1 MPTTEREGPVTLSVL
16 DRLIDQEPER
26 KLEPP
31 LTRARSLR
39 ELKAALRRDL
49 EWLLNTRRTIEESPA
64 SLKELE
70 RSLYNYGLPDVSSLY
85 LRSSNDQNTLLKAI
99 RVAINYFEP
108 RLLNIKVALEPAAA
122 DARVLR
128 FSIEGLLRMDPAPE
142 HVFFDTMLE
151 PMSGQ
156 YQVKGS

>member
-1 MPTTEREGPVTLSVL
+1 MPTTQREGPVTLSAL

-31 LTRARSLR
+31 LSRAQSVR
-39 ELKAALRRDL
+39 ELKAAVRRDL
-49 EWLLNTRRTIEESPA
+49 EWLLNTRRTIEKSPA

-70 RSLYNYGLPDVSSLY
+70 HSLYNYGLPDVSSLY
-85 LRSSNDQNTLLKAI
+85 LRSPKDQANLLEAI
-99 RVAINYFEP
+99 KTAIDFFEP
-108 RLLNIKVALEPAAA
+108 RLLSTKVTLEPAA
-122 DARVLR
+122 DDTRVLR
-128 FSIEGLLRMDPAPE
+128 FGIEGLLRMDPAPE
-142 HVFFDTMLE
+142 HVFFDTVLE

>member
-1 MPTTEREGPVTLSVL
+1 ML

-85 LRSSNDQNTLLKAI
+85 LRSSNDQGTLLKAI

-108 RLLNIKVALEPAAA
+108 RLLNIKVTLEPAA
-122 DARVLR
+122 DDTRVIR

>member
-1 MPTTEREGPVTLSVL
+1 MPTTQREGPVTLSAL

-31 LTRARSLR
+31 VTRAQSLR
-39 ELKAALRRDL
+39 ELKGALRRDL
-49 EWLLNTRRTIEESPA
+49 EWLLNTRRTIEASPA

-70 RSLYNYGLPDVSSLY
+70 RSLYNYGLPDISSLY
-85 LRSSNDQNTLLKAI
+85 LRSSKDQALLLDAI
-99 RVAINYFEP
+99 KTAIDVLEP
-108 RLLNIKVALEPAAA
+108 RLLNIKVTLEPATV
-122 DARVLR
+122 DTRVIR
-128 FSIEGLLRMDPAPE
+128 FAIEGLMRMDPAPE
-142 HVFFDTMLE
+142 HVYFDTVLE

>member
-31 LTRARSLR
+31 LTRSQSLR
-39 ELKAALRRDL
+39 ELTAALRRDL
-49 EWLLNTRRTIEESPA
+49 EWLLNTRRTVEESPA

-85 LRSSNDQNTLLKAI
+85 LRSPNDQGILLRAI
-99 RVAINYFEP
+99 KTAIDLFEP
-108 RLLNIKVALEPAAA
+108 RLLNIKVTLEPAA
-122 DARVLR
+122 DETRVLR
-128 FSIEGLLRMDPAPE
+128 FAIDGLLRMDPAPE
-142 HVFFDTMLE
+142 HVFFDTVLE

>member
-16 DRLIDQEPER
+16 DRLIDREPER

-31 LTRARSLR
+31 LTRSQSLR

-49 EWLLNTRRTIEESPA
+49 EWLLNTRRTIEAGPA

-70 RSLYNYGLPDVSSLY
+70 HSLYNYGLPDVSSLY
-85 LRSSNDQNTLLKAI
+85 LRSSNDQETLLKAI
-99 RVAINYFEP
+99 KTAINLFEP
-108 RLLNIKVALEPAAA
+108 RLLNVKVTLEPAGGNT
-122 DARVLR
+122 RVLH
-128 FSIEGLLRMDPAPE
+128 FAIEGLLRMDPAPE

-151 PMSGQ
+151 PLSGQ
-156 YQVKGS
+156 YQVKGT

>member
-16 DRLIDQEPER
+16 DRLSDQEPER

-49 EWLLNTRRTIEESPA
+49 EWLLNSRRTIEEPPA
-64 SLKELE
+64 SVKELE

-85 LRSSNDQNTLLKAI
+85 LRSSKDQEALLKAI
-99 RVAINYFEP
+99 KTAINLFEP
-108 RLLNIKVALEPAAA
+108 RLLNIKVTLEPAA
-122 DARVLR
+122 DDTRLLH
-128 FSIEGLLRMDPAPE
+128 FTIEGFLRIDPAPE
-142 HVFFDTMLE
+142 HIFFDTVLE

>member
-31 LTRARSLR
+31 LTRSQSLR

-49 EWLLNTRRTIEESPA
+49 EWLLNTRRTIEEPPA

-70 RSLYNYGLPDVSSLY
+70 HSLYNYGLPDVSSLY
-85 LRSSNDQNTLLKAI
+85 LRSSNDQDTLLKAI
-99 RVAINYFEP
+99 RVAINFFEP
-108 RLLNIKVALEPAAA
+108 RLLNIKVTLEPAA
-122 DARVLR
+122 DDTRVIR
-128 FSIEGLLRMDPAPE
+128 FGIEGLLRMDPAPE

>member
-85 LRSSNDQNTLLKAI
+85 LRSSNDQGTLLKAI

-108 RLLNIKVALEPAAA
+108 RLLNIKVTLEPAA
-122 DARVLR
+122 DDTRVIR

>member
-1 MPTTEREGPVTLSVL
+1 MPTTPREGPVTLSAL

-31 LTRARSLR
+31 PTRAQSLR
-39 ELKAALRRDL
+39 ELKTALRRDL
-49 EWLLNTRRTIEESPA
+49 EWLLNTRRTIEASPA

-85 LRSSNDQNTLLKAI
+85 LRSTNDQALLLESIKA
-99 RVAINYFEP
+99 AIDIFEP
-108 RLLNIKVALEPAAA
+108 RLLNIKVTLEPASN
-122 DARVLR
+122 DTRVIR
-128 FSIEGLLRMDPAPE
+128 FAIEGLLRMDPAPE
-142 HVFFDTMLE
+142 HVYFDTVLE

>member
-1 MPTTEREGPVTLSVL
+1 MPATPKEGPVTLSAL

-31 LTRARSLR
+31 VSRAQSLR

-49 EWLLNTRRTIEESPA
+49 EWLLNTRRTIEACPA

-85 LRSSNDQNTLLKAI
+85 LRSPNDQALLLEAI
-99 RVAINYFEP
+99 KTAIDIFEP
-108 RLLNIKVALEPAAA
+108 RLLNIKVTLEPAT
-122 DARVLR
+122 DDTRVIR
-128 FSIEGLLRMDPAPE
+128 FAIEGLLRMDPAPE
-142 HVFFDTMLE
+142 HVYFDTVLE

>member
-16 DRLIDQEPER
+16 DRLVDQEPER
-26 KLEPP
+26 NLEPP
-31 LTRARSLR
+31 FTRAQSLR
-39 ELKAALRRDL
+39 QLKAALRRDL

-70 RSLYNYGLPDVSSLY
+70 RSLYNYGLPDVSGLY
-85 LRSSNDQNTLLKAI
+85 LRSSNDQATLLKAI

-108 RLLNIKVALEPAAA
+108 RLLNVKVALEPAA
-122 DARVLR
+122 DDTRVIR

-142 HVFFDTMLE
+142 HVVFDTVLE

>member
-108 RLLNIKVALEPAAA
+108 RLLNIKVGLEPAAA
-122 DARVLR
+122 DARVVR

>member
-1 MPTTEREGPVTLSVL
+1 MPTTQREGPVTLSVL

-26 KLEPP
+26 KLELP
-31 LTRARSLR
+31 LTRAQSLR

-49 EWLLNTRRTIEESPA
+49 EWLLNTRRTIDEAPA

-85 LRSSNDQNTLLKAI
+85 LRSSNDQALLLDAI
-99 RVAINYFEP
+99 KTAIDIFEP
-108 RLLNIKVALEPAAA
+108 RLLNIKVTLESAS
-122 DARVLR
+122 DDKRVIR
-128 FSIEGLLRMDPAPE
+128 FAIEGLLRMDPAPE
-142 HVFFDTMLE
+142 QIFFDTVLE
-151 PMSGQ
+151 PTSGQ

>member
-85 LRSSNDQNTLLKAI
+85 LRSSNDQGTLLKAI

-122 DARVLR
+122 DARVIR

>member
-1 MPTTEREGPVTLSVL
+1 MPATEREGPVTLSVL

-31 LTRARSLR
+31 LTRAQSLR
-39 ELKAALRRDL
+39 ELKAGLRRDL
-49 EWLLNTRRTIEESPA
+49 EWLLNTRRTIEASPA

-70 RSLYNYGLPDVSSLY
+70 RSLYNYGLPDISSLY
-85 LRSSNDQNTLLKAI
+85 LRSSKDQDTLLKAI

-108 RLLNIKVALEPAAA
+108 RLLNIKVTLESAAH
-122 DARVLR
+122 DTRVIR
-128 FSIEGLLRMDPAPE
+128 FGIDGLLRMDPAPE

>member
-31 LTRARSLR
+31 LTRSQSLR

-99 RVAINYFEP
+99 RTAINYFEP

-122 DARVLR
+122 DARVIR

>member
-1 MPTTEREGPVTLSVL
+1 MPTTQREGPVTLSAL

-31 LTRARSLR
+31 VTRAQSLR
-39 ELKAALRRDL
+39 ELKGALRRDL
-49 EWLLNTRRTIEESPA
+49 EWLLNTRRTIEASPA

-85 LRSSNDQNTLLKAI
+85 LRSPRDQALLLQAI
-99 RVAINYFEP
+99 KTAIDIFEP
-108 RLLNIKVALEPAAA
+108 RLLNIKVTFEPAS
-122 DARVLR
+122 DDTRVIR
-128 FSIEGLLRMDPAPE
+128 FAIEGLLRMDPAPE
-142 HVFFDTMLE
+142 HVYFDTVLE

>member
-1 MPTTEREGPVTLSVL
+1 MPKTEREGPVTLSVL

-31 LTRARSLR
+31 LTRAQSLR

-49 EWLLNTRRTIEESPA
+49 EWLLNTRRTIEESPT

-85 LRSSNDQNTLLKAI
+85 LRSSKDQETLLKAI
-99 RVAINYFEP
+99 KTAINLFEP
-108 RLLNIKVALEPAAA
+108 RLLNIKVTLEPAA
-122 DARVLR
+122 DDTRVIR
-128 FSIEGLLRMDPAPE
+128 FAIEGLLRMDPAPE

>member
-99 RVAINYFEP
+99 RTAINYFEP

-122 DARVLR
+122 DARVIR

>member
-108 RLLNIKVALEPAAA
+108 RLLNIKVTLEPAA
-122 DARVLR
+122 DDTRVIR

>member
-16 DRLIDQEPER
+16 DRLIDQDPER

-31 LTRARSLR
+31 FTRSQSLR
-39 ELKAALRRDL
+39 ELKAGLRRDL
-49 EWLLNTRRTIEESPA
+49 EWLLNTRRTIEEPPA

-85 LRSSNDQNTLLKAI
+85 LRSSNDQESLLKAI

-108 RLLNIKVALEPAAA
+108 RLMNIKVTLEPVAE
-122 DARVLR
+122 DMRVLR
-128 FSIEGLLRMDPAPE
+128 FGIEGLLRMDPAPE
-142 HVFFDTMLE
+142 HVFFDTLLE

>member
-99 RVAINYFEP
+99 RTAINYFEP